1 MDWKRIHYISGI
13 TLSIF
18 IGIHLANHVVSILGE
33 EAHLKTMAFLRHL
46 YRNRIVESFLL
57 LAVAVQI
64 TSGLRLFFRKRKVVN
79 GLFDKLQ
86 VWTGLY
92 LAFFLLVHVS
102 AVLIG
107 RLVLHL
113 DTNLYFGA
121 AGINTFPFNLF
132 FIPYYSFAI
141 MAVWGHIA
149 AVHRKKMTASIVGLS
164 PQIQAKLLVYTGFIL
179 ALLILYGLTN
189 QFAGM
194 TIPEAYNVLVGK

>member
-18 IGIHLANHVVSILGE
+18 IGLHLANHAVSVLGE
-33 EAHLKTMAFLRHL
+33 EAHLKTMTLLRHV

-64 TSGLRLFFRKRKVVN
+64 TSGLRLFFSKRKGVN
-79 GLFDKLQ
+79 GLFDQLQ
-86 VWTGLY
+86 IWTGLY

-102 AVLIG
+102 AILVG

-132 FIPYYSFAI
+132 FIPYYSLAI
-141 MAVWGHIA
+141 MAIWGHIA
-149 AVHRKKMTASIVGLS
+149 AVHRKKMTANVFGLS
-164 PQIQAKLLVYTGFIL
+164 PKIQAKLLLYSGFIL
-179 ALLILYGLTN
+179 TVLILYGLTN
-189 QFAGM
+189 HFAGI
-194 TIPEAYNVLVGK
+194 TIPEEYNVLVGK

>member
-18 IGIHLANHVVSILGE
+18 IGLHLANHAVSVLGE
-33 EAHLKTMAFLRHL
+33 EAHLKTMTLLRHV

-64 TSGLRLFFRKRKVVN
+64 TSGLRLFFSKRKGVN
-79 GLFDKLQ
+79 GLFDQLQ
-86 VWTGLY
+86 IWTGLY

-102 AVLIG
+102 AILVG

-141 MAVWGHIA
+141 MAILGHIA
-149 AVHRKKMTASIVGLS
+149 AVHRKKMTANVFGLS
-164 PQIQAKLLVYTGFIL
+164 PKIQAKLLLYSGFIL
-179 ALLILYGLTN
+179 TVLILYGLTN
-189 QFAGM
+189 HFAGM
-194 TIPEAYNVLVGK
+194 VLFLKSIMY

>member
-18 IGIHLANHVVSILGE
+18 IGLHLANHAVSVLGE
-33 EAHLKTMAFLRHL
+33 EAHLKTMTLLRHV

-64 TSGLRLFFRKRKVVN
+64 TSGLRLFFSKRKGVN
-79 GLFDKLQ
+79 GLFDQLQ
-86 VWTGLY
+86 IWTGLY

-102 AVLIG
+102 AILVG

-132 FIPYYSFAI
+132 FIPYYSLAI
-141 MAVWGHIA
+141 MAIWGHIA
-149 AVHRKKMTASIVGLS
+149 AVHRKKMTANVFGLS
-164 PQIQAKLLVYTGFIL
+164 PKIQAKLLLYSGFIL
-179 ALLILYGLTN
+179 TVLILYGLTN
-189 QFAGM
+189 HFAGM
-194 TIPEAYNVLVGK
+194 AIPEEYNVLVGK

>member
-1 MDWKRIHYISGI
+1 MDWKRIHYLSGI

-18 IGIHLANHVVSILGE
+18 IGLHLANHAISVLGE

-46 YRNRIVESFLL
+46 YRNRIAETFLL
-57 LAVAVQI
+57 LAVVVQI
-64 TSGLRLFFRKRKVVN
+64 TSGLRLFFSKRKDVN

-86 VWTGLY
+86 IWTGLY

-102 AVLIG
+102 AILFG

-121 AGINTFPFNLF
+121 AGINTFPFSLF

-149 AVHRKKMTASIVGLS
+149 AVHRKKMTVRVFGLS
-164 PQIQAKLLVYTGFIL
+164 PQVQAKLLLYTGLIL
-179 ALLILYGLTN
+179 AVLILYGLTN
-189 QFAGM
+189 HFTGM
-194 TIPEAYNVLVGK
+194 TIPEEYNVLVGK